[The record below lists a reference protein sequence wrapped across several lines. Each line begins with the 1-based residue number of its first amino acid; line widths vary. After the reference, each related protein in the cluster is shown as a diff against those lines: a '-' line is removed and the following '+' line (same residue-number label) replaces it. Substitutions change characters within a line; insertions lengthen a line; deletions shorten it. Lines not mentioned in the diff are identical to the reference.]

1 MEAKY
6 ALIST
11 LVAAIVLAF
20 LFGFLASRLKLSPIV
35 GYLLAGLA
43 VGPYT
48 PGFTGNTELALQLS
62 EIGVILLMFGVG
74 LKISVEESGRCAG
87 SRCPARSF
95 TRWRPAR
102 WGSSLAS
109 SLGCRSWRA

>member
-1 MEAKY
+1 MEDKY

-20 LFGFLASRLKLSPIV
+20 VFGFIASRLRLSPIV

-48 PGFTGNTELALQLS
+48 PGFTANTELALQLS

-74 LKISVEESGRCAG
+74 LKISIASIRLPPWPRSSA
-87 SRCPARSF
+87 RPPCPIRAARSVI
-95 TRWRPAR
+95 RR
-102 WGSSLAS
+102 AS
-109 SLGCRSWRA
+109 VA